1 MESARRHGEMNAA
14 APDCCAVPEAANSR
28 AGKVVQA
35 LRLEYLT
42 VIWNLVEGVVAVA
55 AAIVAG
61 SVALMGFGIDSFVEC
76 ASAAVMIWRLGAERR
91 SRLSH
96 GQFEAVERRAR
107 RLVGASLFLLAA
119 YVSVDAVQTLVA
131 RDRPEFSAVGVGLTG
146 LSLLVMLWLA

>member
-1 MESARRHGEMNAA
+1 MPTDNAVAQRFAMESARRHGEMNAA

-61 SVALMGFGIDSFVEC
+61 SVALMGFGIDSFVD
-76 ASAAVMIWRLGAERR
+76 AQQDVR
-91 SRLSH
+91 SL
-96 GQFEAVERRAR
+96 
-107 RLVGASLFLLAA
+107 LLAPRPVGCYCFLKA
-119 YVSVDAVQTLVA
+119 ALHIMKDALRGRLRGQ
-131 RDRPEFSAVGVGLTG
+131 RSANKESGKWPTR
-146 LSLLVMLWLA
+146 STTSRICS